1 MHHLNKVLLLERQTY
16 LKINKEKQGMALIL
30 QKSTSS

>member
-1 MHHLNKVLLLERQTY
+1 MHRLHKVLLLECQTY
-16 LKINKEKQGMALIL
+16 LKINKEKQGVALML